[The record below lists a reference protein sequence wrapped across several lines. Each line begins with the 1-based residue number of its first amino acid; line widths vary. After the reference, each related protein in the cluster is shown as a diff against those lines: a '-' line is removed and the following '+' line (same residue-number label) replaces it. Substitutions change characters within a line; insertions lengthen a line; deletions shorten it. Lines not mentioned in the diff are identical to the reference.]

1 MELGSNPAS
10 VFGAKLSEEHETTAA
25 RTTALVR
32 PALRR
37 LEKAENPVERRIVT
51 L

>member
-10 VFGAKLSEEHETTAA
+10 VFGAKLSEEQAA
-25 RTTALVR
+25 IATRTKALTR
-32 PALRR
+32 LALRG
-37 LEKAENPVERRIVT
+37 LKKAENPVERRIVT